1 MAGKYPSFKLKR
13 PCSKKKKTRPTRP
26 NGAISLLFTVLFS
39 CVNNP
44 QSKWESKNRIVV
56 SNPRANERNEPQVY
70 SRSSTFFC
78 FVFFSR
84 QIIDDVPMRLMT
96 GSACVCVCLT
106 ANSRREK
113 LFSLSSALEEEE
125 QNEMRVGKRRKTRTG
140 H

>member
-1 MAGKYPSFKLKR
+1 MFQE
-13 PCSKKKKTRPTRP
+13 KKTRPTRP

-44 QSKWESKNRIVV
+44 QSKWGSKNRIVV
-56 SNPRANERNEPQVY
+56 SNPKANERNEPQVY

-78 FVFFSR
+78 FSR

-96 GSACVCVCLT
+96 GSACVCLT

-140 H
+140 Q